1 MQDQLPVSRIK
12 NPLSLRLMLSLLF
25 LIVMQ
30 SWMLNIASHNR
41 FRPYSTADYL
51 IIGWLVL
58 CGLLLVYLIVN
69 ALRPAADIKWGA
81 GSLQIRGKTI
91 AAQSIQSI
99 QIDGPVVGI
108 KPIGKRIV
116 PIRLSFRFIGDREQA
131 MKELSRWA
139 EENRVKLTYKR
150 FVKWM

>member
-12 NPLSLRLMLSLLF
+12 TPLGLRLILSIV
-25 LIVMQ
+25 LIGAVQ
-30 SWMLNIASHNR
+30 LWTLNITSHNR

-51 IIGWLVL
+51 MVVWLVVY
-58 CGLLLVYLIVN
+58 GLLLVYLVVN
-69 ALRPAADIKWGA
+69 ALRPAAEIKWGA
-81 GSLQIRGKTI
+81 GSLQIRNETLS
-91 AAQSIQSI
+91 AESIQAI

-116 PIRLSFRFIGDREQA
+116 PIRLSFRFIDDREQA
-131 MKELSRWA
+131 MKELTRWA
-139 EENRVKLTYKR
+139 EENKVKLTYKR